1 MSAGRRIVAAVIVLA
16 GLALAPAASA
26 MTLHDGHGLT
36 VTSVK
41 QIDTRLVALDVKTG
55 ALPDPVD
62 MRILLPTGY
71 AAHPHRR
78 YPVLYLLDGT
88 SGLASDWTTMGAAEQ
103 TTAGQPLIVVMPNI
117 DLGGN
122 GGGWCTNW
130 PNGAESWETFH
141 INQLIPWVDSN
152 LRTIATRAGR
162 AIAGLSQG
170 GFCSMSYAALHP
182 DLFGVALGYS
192 PAPDIYYDPQARAG
206 AMAIINATEVG
217 LDGVPP
223 DTFFGNPTTD
233 GINWAAHDPT
243 TLAENLRW
251 TRMYL
256 YWGNGQPGPYDSP
269 SSPSPE
275 AMGIEGA
282 VAYDTEDFQA
292 RLDSL
297 GIPAYFDPYGD
308 GTHSWPYWKRD
319 LQWSLPKIMFDFA
332 HPVPNPSRFTFTS
345 ADDSYSVYGWQ
356 VSMHRT
362 AREFSTLE
370 DAGLRGFS
378 LAGSGSGTVL
388 TPAAYAAGGRYRV
401 TLSGDTTSTT
411 SRVLV
416 AGRDRRLDLQVPLGP
431 PNPYQEDTA
440 QAQAAGTAVH
450 TTTVTID
457 PISAAKPRAGAA

>member
-256 YWGNGQPGPYDSP
+256 
-269 SSPSPE
+269 
-275 AMGIEGA
+275 
-282 VAYDTEDFQA
+282 
-292 RLDSL
+292 
-297 GIPAYFDPYGD
+297 
-308 GTHSWPYWKRD
+308 
-319 LQWSLPKIMFDFA
+319 
-332 HPVPNPSRFTFTS
+332 
-345 ADDSYSVYGWQ
+345 
-356 VSMHRT
+356 
-362 AREFSTLE
+362 
-370 DAGLRGFS
+370 
-378 LAGSGSGTVL
+378 
-388 TPAAYAAGGRYRV
+388 
-401 TLSGDTTSTT
+401 
-411 SRVLV
+411 
-416 AGRDRRLDLQVPLGP
+416 
-431 PNPYQEDTA
+431 
-440 QAQAAGTAVH
+440 
-450 TTTVTID
+450 
-457 PISAAKPRAGAA
+457 